1 MENNT
6 KLTETLWDPE
16 SIFSSSSDSKYA
28 IIILNQPILLAKKI
42 VFPLWKKAQ
51 IRVTVDGGTN
61 QWLKYLGPL
70 VDEVL
75 SGQYL
80 EYAPDL
86 VTGDFD
92 SISPDCMDK
101 LKNTH
106 VKVIETPDQNYT
118 DFTKSLI
125 QLSNE
130 CRNKNIK
137 INKIYVFVES
147 SGRLDHIMG
156 NLDTL
161 YKSEKIIEDDK
172 TIILVASNSLTWLL
186 KSGYHTIK
194 IPRVLIEDNSWAGL
208 LPVGSSVKNISST
221 GLKYNLDNHTLAFGD
236 TISSSNTYDGSTQ
249 VTVTTHSKI
258 IWSMGIESLVE
269 LE

>member
-156 NLDTL
+156 
-161 YKSEKIIEDDK
+161 
-172 TIILVASNSLTWLL
+172 
-186 KSGYHTIK
+186 YHTIK